1 MIYKKILL
9 ALPLVSI
16 LLVSGYPPSI
26 ALGSGYSQYEN
37 LNFDT
42 SYINPVSVRKE
53 ADEYFVKAFDS
64 ATEED
69 QTKYYQYAMQ
79 KYYLLSIAEPYNY
92 YPYVQMARI
101 HDEQNEEKLAK
112 KNYYHAFNLD
122 KNNPYTNFYFAE
134 FYKKREMYNKAL
146 KYYLIAYNNGYRD
159 NYVTNLKLAELYE
172 KLGDLKKS
180 KELYEKLNGI
190 NPADSA
196 IQEKIQN
203 LNELDYENSEYYH
216 FIRE

>member
-101 HDEQNEEKLAK
+101 HD
-112 KNYYHAFNLD
+112 
-122 KNNPYTNFYFAE
+122 
-134 FYKKREMYNKAL
+134 
-146 KYYLIAYNNGYRD
+146 
-159 NYVTNLKLAELYE
+159 
-172 KLGDLKKS
+172 
-180 KELYEKLNGI
+180 
-190 NPADSA
+190 
-196 IQEKIQN
+196 
-203 LNELDYENSEYYH
+203 
-216 FIRE
+216 

>member
-1 MIYKKILL
+1 
-9 ALPLVSI
+9 
-16 LLVSGYPPSI
+16 
-26 ALGSGYSQYEN
+26 
-37 LNFDT
+37 
-42 SYINPVSVRKE
+42 
-53 ADEYFVKAFDS
+53 
-64 ATEED
+64 
-69 QTKYYQYAMQ
+69 
-79 KYYLLSIAEPYNY
+79 
-92 YPYVQMARI
+92 
-101 HDEQNEEKLAK
+101 
-112 KNYYHAFNLD
+112 
-122 KNNPYTNFYFAE
+122 
-134 FYKKREMYNKAL
+134 MYNKAL